1 MSQYSNEPK
10 HSKISE
16 WNSIEIPMKNILLEN
31 GYVPIL
37 FVVTVFYIKETKKAK
52 FENLYRR
59 NF

>member
-1 MSQYSNEPK
+1 MPLFPSDPK
-10 HSKISE
+10 HSKIPE
-16 WNSIEIPMKNILLEN
+16 WNSVEIPMKNVSLEN

-52 FENLYRR
+52 FGNLYLR

>member
-1 MSQYSNEPK
+1 
-10 HSKISE
+10 
-16 WNSIEIPMKNILLEN
+16 MKNVSLEN

-52 FENLYRR
+52 FENLYLR